1 MFEIQRYWQFPG
13 GHASASWQP
22 APTVTKAVAL
32 DGSDSASQSFCQVV
46 PHSALKILC
55 SIPGAPEERVE
66 RETGISKS
74 KTQACR
80 QQKWASHLALREA
93 SIAKHLQ
100 KRGTHP
106 SPRGLQALLCSI
118 HTGSQAV
125 QQGDG
130 SYVHLPLTRRDLALA
145 RRDGASTA
153 HKRCSSLMG
162 ATLQG
167 LESHRTTIPVLW
179 ITSAQHGAVPKETR
193 PGKRL
198 ISCAPS

>member
-1 MFEIQRYWQFPG
+1 MGISPG
-13 GHASASWQP
+13 SPRGEYSQAPAETRHASITTRASGD
-22 APTVTKAVAL
+22 V
-32 DGSDSASQSFCQVV
+32 
-46 PHSALKILC
+46 
-55 SIPGAPEERVE
+55 
-66 RETGISKS
+66 
-74 KTQACR
+74 
-80 QQKWASHLALREA
+80 
-93 SIAKHLQ
+93 
-100 KRGTHP
+100 
-106 SPRGLQALLCSI
+106 GLQALLCSI